1 MTQNSEL
8 FRMNIDFTTIVLA
21 KDARSYYDAYVEL
34 AEKQK
39 KLFKDQIK
47 KIQEIQEKARKS
59 NTGAFI
65 TGHDM
70 DFSSPAFMCLSFSL
84 ELHLKLLLRLH
95 GIEKKGHDILKLV
108 EALPAEEKEL
118 LSMSKYLQPTQ
129 QGEKFFTN
137 LMMISQFFIRLRYYF
152 EKLGSLKLDP
162 WFTVSIIKT
171 IQERAGEIC
180 PELKYD
186 LGLL

>member
-1 MTQNSEL
+1 MTNNKGL
-8 FRMNIDFTTIVLA
+8 APMNIDFTVIVLA
-21 KDARSYYDAYVEL
+21 KDARSYYDAYAEL
-34 AEKQK
+34 SKKQET
-39 KLFKDQIK
+39 LFKDRIK
-47 KIQEIQEKARKS
+47 KFKAIQEKARKS
-59 NTGAFI
+59 NTRAFV

-84 ELHLKLLLRLH
+84 ELHIKLLLRLH
-95 GIEKKGHDILKLV
+95 GIKKTGHDISKLV
-108 EALPAEEKEL
+108 EALPAEDKEL

-129 QGEKFFTN
+129 QGKNFSIN
-137 LMMISQFFIRLRYYF
+137 LLKISQFFTRLRYYF
-152 EKLGSLKLDP
+152 EKLGSLQLDP
-162 WFTVSIIKT
+162 WFTIGIIKS

>member
-1 MTQNSEL
+1 MTNNSEL
-8 FRMNIDFTTIVLA
+8 ARMNIGFTTIVLA
-21 KDARSYYDAYVEL
+21 KDARSYYDAYLEL
-34 AEKQK
+34 APKQE
-39 KLFKDQIK
+39 KLFRDRIK
-47 KIQEIQEKARKS
+47 KYQAIQEKARKS
-59 NTGAFI
+59 NTGAFL

-95 GIEKKGHDILKLV
+95 GIEKTGHDISKLV
-108 EALPAEEKEL
+108 DALPADEKEL

-129 QGEKFFTN
+129 QGENFFTN

-152 EKLGSLKLDP
+152 EKLGALKLDP
-162 WFTVSIIKT
+162 WFTISLIKT
-171 IQERAGEIC
+171 IQERAGQIC